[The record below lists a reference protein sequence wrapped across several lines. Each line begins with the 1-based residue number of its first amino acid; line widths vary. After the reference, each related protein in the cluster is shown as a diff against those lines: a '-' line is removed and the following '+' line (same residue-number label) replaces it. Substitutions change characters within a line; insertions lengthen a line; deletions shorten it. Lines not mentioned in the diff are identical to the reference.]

1 MNQRNRRTN
10 QSKYFGD
17 FYSGSSASGNGNQ
30 AWCNTGSQSL
40 RGPQVVD
47 QSLCQDAF
55 DAFADSSFIYL
66 GVLTTN
72 DARFFQSNGNNGDP
86 DISEFP
92 TGCYVRQGN
101 GNSAIKSF
109 AFIQTS
115 QTQKPSGNK
124 SIQPVCLQ
132 NVCPTGFTGKKAI
145 NSCESFVYCTNGE
158 ITSGPQSCGAGTL
171 FDNFYGICNHDYHV
185 NCDGEPTPQCTCTN
199 GELVP
204 VENCKGYQYCGNY
217 NQLFGTTQYCG
228 PGTIF
233 KKVGTGGHC
242 DWPANVNCDSQICS
256 GNPTQPDTTNAV
268 SIYT

>member
-1 MNQRNRRTN
+1 MKVSYIHLVVALFMERTLIQSAAERGMYFLNNETITRIQTNPTLKPLSFVEDFETKSIHNLQNDFVLELNQRNRHTN

-17 FYSGSSASGNGNQ
+17 FYSGSSASGNGDQ

-47 QSLCQDAF
+47 QSLCKDAF
-55 DAFADSSFIYL
+55 DAFDDSSFTYL

-86 DISEFP
+86 DILEFP
-92 TGCYVRQGN
+92 TGCYVKQGS

-115 QTQKPSGNK
+115 QTQQPSGNQ

-158 ITSGPQSCGAGTL
+158 ITDGPVSCGDGTL
-171 FDNFYGICNHDYHV
+171 FDNFYAICNHNYHV
-185 NCDGEPTPQCTCTN
+185 NCDGAGHHN
-199 GELVP
+199 VP
-204 VENCKGYQYCGNY
+204 VQ
-217 NQLFGTTQYCG
+217 T
-228 PGTIF
+228 
-233 KKVGTGGHC
+233 
-242 DWPANVNCDSQICS
+242 AN
-256 GNPTQPDTTNAV
+256 
-268 SIYT
+268 